1 MPHLFDPWTQRGLT
15 LRNRVVM
22 SPMCMYSVEQKDGV
36 PTDWHLVHLGA
47 RAVGGVGLV
56 ITEATAVEAVG
67 MISEQDTGL
76 WNDEQEAAWARI
88 AAFVKQHGAAF
99 GFQLAHAGRKAYSS
113 TKGQGPAQPV
123 GPSALPWGDGWVTPA
138 ELNVAGIERIIGA
151 FKSSAERSVRL
162 GADMLEIHAA
172 HGYLLHE
179 FLSPLSNKRTD
190 EWGGSLENRSRILK
204 RIVAEVRSVVPE
216 SMPLWVRISATD
228 WVEGAWAIEESVE
241 LSRMMKE
248 WGVDLV
254 DVSTGGNSPLQQITN
269 LGPGYQ
275 VPFAAQIRAQ
285 AGIPTGAVGLIT
297 DAHQADTI
305 VRTGQADLVLLAR
318 ELLRNPY
325 WTLEAAH
332 ILGREIKWPVQYER
346 GKFPTRK

>member
-22 SPMCMYSVEQKDGV
+22 SPMCMYSVEKKDGV
-36 PTDWHLVHLGA
+36 PTDWHMVHLGA

-56 ITEATAVEAVG
+56 IAEATAVEPVG
-67 MISEQDTGL
+67 RISEQDTGL
-76 WNDEQEAAWARI
+76 WNDEQAAAWEPI
-88 AAFVKQHGAAF
+88 AAFVKKHGAAF
-99 GFQLAHAGRKAYSS
+99 SIQLAHAGRKAWSFH
-113 TKGQGPAQPV
+113 KGTGPERPV
-123 GPSALPWGDGWVTPA
+123 APSALPWGDGWVTPD
-138 ELNVAGIERIIGA
+138 ELSVEGIERIIHS
-151 FKSSAERSVRL
+151 FKAAAERSVRL
-162 GADMLEIHAA
+162 GCDTVEIHAA

-179 FLSPLSNKRTD
+179 FLSPLSNHRTD
-190 EWGGSLENRSRILK
+190 AWGGSLENRSRLL
-204 RIVAEVRSVVPE
+204 RRVVDEVRSVIPE
-216 SMPLWVRISATD
+216 AMPLWVRISATD
-228 WVEGAWAIEESVE
+228 WVEGGWGIEESIE
-241 LSRMMKE
+241 LSRQMRE

-254 DVSTGGNSPLQQITN
+254 DVSTGGNSGLQQIEN

-275 VPFAAQIRAQ
+275 VPFAARIRAE

-297 DAHQADTI
+297 DATHADSI

-332 ILGREIKWPVQYER
+332 LLGREIKWPVQYER
-346 GKFPTRK
+346 GRFPTRK

>member
-22 SPMCMYSVEQKDGV
+22 SPMCMYAVEKKDGV
-36 PTDWHLVHLGA
+36 PTDWHMVHLGA

-56 ITEATAVEAVG
+56 IAEATAVEPVG
-67 MISEQDTGL
+67 RISEQDTGL
-76 WNDEQEAAWARI
+76 WNDEQAAAWAPI
-88 AAFVKQHGAAF
+88 AAFVKKHGAAF
-99 GFQLAHAGRKAYSS
+99 SIQLAHAGRKAWSF
-113 TKGQGPAQPV
+113 TKGNGPEKPV
-123 GPSALPWGDGWVTPA
+123 GPSALPWGDGWVTPD
-138 ELNVAGIERIIGA
+138 ELDVTGIERIIRS
-151 FKSSAERSVRL
+151 FKESAVRAVRVGCDTVEL
-162 GADMLEIHAA
+162 HAA

-179 FLSPLSNKRTD
+179 FLSPLSNHRTD
-190 EWGGSLENRSRILK
+190 EWGGSLANRSRILK
-204 RIVAEVRSVVPE
+204 RIVAEVRSVIPE

-228 WVEGAWAIEESVE
+228 WVEGGWGIEESIE
-241 LSRMMKE
+241 LSRLMKE

-254 DVSTGGNSPLQQITN
+254 DVSTGGNSALQQITN

-275 VPFAAQIRAQ
+275 VPFAARIRTE
-285 AGIPTGAVGLIT
+285 AGMPTGAVGLIT
-297 DAHQADTI
+297 DAQQADTI
-305 VRTGQADLVLLAR
+305 VQTGQADVVLLAR

-332 ILGREIKWPVQYER
+332 TLGRETKWPVQYER